1 LERRKPTS
9 ARSEGN
15 SLKRN
20 SPFIDIVDEGLGVL
34 GETSRNVIYELLESD
49 YSMQKSAIPGRFAEF
64 SKVLRDSM
72 GSAIDPMLEFI
83 VQGFFIK
90 LQVEPPKGVD
100 LTESIQVVDRL
111 LQDSS
116 TSEIPLN
123 LNRRIRVD

>member
-1 LERRKPTS
+1 
-9 ARSEGN
+9 
-15 SLKRN
+15 LKRN